1 MQAKSLET
9 LPKIPSLSA
18 LTIATPHR
26 KRVKNVS
33 HENKFLF
40 FSLSCF
46 CQKNLEE
53 TATRAKVGKLLC
65 MKVETREKRRHTH
78 THTHR
83 QEITSR
89 CRVTL
94 KKSQLSIHIVADLML
109 QLIKI

>member
-1 MQAKSLET
+1 MQAKSLEP

-53 TATRAKVGKLLC
+53 TPRATRAKVGKLLC

-78 THTHR
+78 THTH
-83 QEITSR
+83 ID
-89 CRVTL
+89 
-94 KKSQLSIHIVADLML
+94 KKSHRAAESR
-109 QLIKI
+109 